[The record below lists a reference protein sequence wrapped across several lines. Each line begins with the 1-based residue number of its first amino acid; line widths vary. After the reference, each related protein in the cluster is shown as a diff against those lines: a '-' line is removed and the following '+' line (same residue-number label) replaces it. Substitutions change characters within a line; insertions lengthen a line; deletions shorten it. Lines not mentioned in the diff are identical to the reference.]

1 MPLQSVCDNVTVMGE
16 FNNNNH
22 HHHDGDDSLVNNNNI
37 DDDDKKKKKKIPV
50 FVLFQCCECLITK
63 VSFGC
68 NRSMAQIIK
77 CLVYKILNSKTSQ

>member
-50 FVLFQCCECLITK
+50 FCFFNAVN
-63 VSFGC
+63 V
-68 NRSMAQIIK
+68 
-77 CLVYKILNSKTSQ
+77 